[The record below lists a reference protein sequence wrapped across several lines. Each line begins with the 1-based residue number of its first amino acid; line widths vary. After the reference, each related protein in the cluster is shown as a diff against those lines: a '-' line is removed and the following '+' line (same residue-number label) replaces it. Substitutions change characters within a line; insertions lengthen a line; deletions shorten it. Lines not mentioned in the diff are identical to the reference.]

1 MERKRGT
8 TVAVV
13 AALIIAVVS
22 LGIAFA
28 AFSTTLTINGTAT
41 VQTTNW
47 EIFFAPASDGT
58 KPESATALPSTNVTL
73 NGTANSTQADLS
85 ASNFEWAATLK
96 TPGDY
101 VTYTFYARNTGDYN
115 AKVRATLAPT
125 VTCTYTGGTTGD
137 AASFCDTHV
146 KYGIYKD
153 SGCTTAVT
161 ANDALAAGGYAQY
174 WVKVE
179 LLNNFAEN
187 GSDLPTQPITVTAP
201 AVSVIYEQDGNAV
214 N

>member
-13 AALIIAVVS
+13 VALIIAVAS

-28 AFSTTLTINGTAT
+28 AFSTTLTINGSAT
-41 VQTTNW
+41 VQATNW
-47 EIFFAPASDGT
+47 EIFFAPTSNGT
-58 KPESATALPSTNVTL
+58 KPSKATALPSTSVTK

-85 ASNFEWAATLK
+85 ASQFSWSATLK
-96 TPGDY
+96 TPGDS
-101 VTYTFYARNTGDYN
+101 VIYTFYARNTGNYN
-115 AKVRATLAPT
+115 AKVRTTLAPT
-125 VTCTYTGGTTGD
+125 VTCTYEDKTSAQT
-137 AASFCDTHV
+137 FCTSHV
-146 KYGIYKD
+146 KYGIYKNA
-153 SGCTTAVT
+153 SCTTAVT
-161 ANDALAAGGYAQY
+161 ANDPLAAGGSAQY

-179 LLNNFAEN
+179 LLNNFKQD

-201 AVSVIYEQDGNAV
+201 AVSVIYEQNGSAV

>member
-41 VQTTNW
+41 VQATNW

-58 KPESATALPSTNVTL
+58 KPASATALPSTNVTE

-85 ASNFEWAATLK
+85 ASQFSWAATLK

-115 AKVRATLAPT
+115 AKVQTTLAPT
-125 VTCTYTGGTTGD
+125 VTCTYEDTTS
-137 AASFCDTHV
+137 AQAFCTSHV
-146 KYGIYKD
+146 RYGIYKD
-153 SGCTTAVT
+153 ANCTTAVT
-161 ANDALAAGGYAQY
+161 ANDPLAAGGYAQY

-179 LLNNFAEN
+179 LLDNFAQD
-187 GSDLPTQPITVTAP
+187 GSDLPTQQITVTAP

-214 N
+214 TTP